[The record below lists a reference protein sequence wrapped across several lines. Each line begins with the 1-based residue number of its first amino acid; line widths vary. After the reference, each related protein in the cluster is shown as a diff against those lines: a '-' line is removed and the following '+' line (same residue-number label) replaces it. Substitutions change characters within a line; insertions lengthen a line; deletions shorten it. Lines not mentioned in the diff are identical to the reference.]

1 LKEIAEEI
9 HKNSIIVDGHC
20 DTVHNFLN
28 PGEYSF
34 HKKNSRGHV
43 DLPRLKEGGVK
54 VQVFAIYVESKY
66 NPWCSL
72 ERCLELYDYFLR
84 TMEDN
89 QEEIELA
96 HSLKEIYS
104 IYQKGKIAA
113 FLSVEGGEVLQGRLE
128 VLRVLYRL
136 GIRILT
142 LTWNHRNQLGDG
154 VYEKVTGGGL
164 TRFGR
169 KVVKEMNRL
178 GMIIDVSHLSEPG
191 FWDVLELSEYPVMA
205 SHSNAATLCPHP
217 RNLSDRQLKAL
228 GEKRGMVG
236 VNFCPS
242 FVSDENPKLKVL
254 LDHIDHIVNLIG
266 IEHVGIGSDFDG
278 IDQAVEG
285 LEDISKITNI
295 TSGLINRGYEERD
308 IKKIWGENYL
318 RLFKK
323 TLKE

>member
-1 LKEIAEEI
+1 
-9 HKNSIIVDGHC
+9 
-20 DTVHNFLN
+20 
-28 PGEYSF
+28 
-34 HKKNSRGHV
+34 
-43 DLPRLKEGGVK
+43 
-54 VQVFAIYVESKY
+54 
-66 NPWCSL
+66 
-72 ERCLELYDYFLR
+72 
-84 TMEDN
+84 MEDN

-104 IYQKGKIAA
+104 IYQKEKIAA

-191 FWDVLELSEYPVMA
+191 FWNVLELSEYPVMA
-205 SHSNAATLCPHP
+205 SHSNAAALCPHP
-217 RNLSDRQLKAL
+217 RNLSDRQLRAL
-228 GEKRGMVG
+228 GEKGGMVG

-278 IDQAVEG
+278 IDQGVEG

-318 RLFKK
+318 DLFKK